1 MLHILIGVRPPA
13 WIQKQWVRQKLRLRL
28 HDLAVMSD
36 GDLRLFEDGLRL
48 VSRFKLTQEWQIA
61 MTVVAAQVTRCLSAA
76 WELFFLEYD
85 TQPLALARLAG
96 EYTLLM
102 QYLETHRAE
111 ASAWLDPGAPT
122 PMTAG
127 EIAKRLEREGVET
140 FPQSVREL
148 LHRFSHQ
155 DTLAI
160 GLTLSVKDSKKGQES
175 WTLRIGDPSQNLR
188 LVGSFL
194 LIQDSLFLFRLHDF
208 LGGLDDGWDR
218 AFSRQGE
225 RHLRAMTKLAAD
237 PGATTLF
244 HSDR

>member
-1 MLHILIGVRPPA
+1 MTERRALARGPFDRFDERARRVFAVAKTEATLFRHNYIGSEH
-13 WIQKQWVRQKLRLRL
+13 LLL
-28 HDLAVMSD
+28 
-36 GDLRLFEDGLRL
+36 
-48 VSRFKLTQEWQIA
+48 
-61 MTVVAAQVTRCLSAA
+61 AAQVTRCLSAA

-96 EYTLLM
+96 EYTLLI
-102 QYLETHRAE
+102 QYLETHRDE

-155 DTLAI
+155 DTRAI

-194 LIQDSLFLFRLHDF
+194 LIQDS
-208 LGGLDDGWDR
+208 
-218 AFSRQGE
+218 
-225 RHLRAMTKLAAD
+225 
-237 PGATTLF
+237 TLLVPA
-244 HSDR
+244 